1 MIKIGDFMLSS
12 ILLSLSFLFGNAI
25 AGDDQTSA
33 SVTQP
38 LAKDSEWKPVQ
49 SYWELQNGVAT
60 DGTPYQSITRDFIY
74 KDVAYSSLLY
84 SCYTTANGPGIS
96 ITLFSKRDEGLQ
108 KRETRISSKNED
120 DVITVYAISGSSAK
134 LISSWTSTVRD
145 DGILYL
151 DKWTSNLSSKNEIPG
166 MYYLN
171 SSDLITILNAERLVI
186 RVSLDDGYLIKI
198 YEIPMDGAKTEASRV
213 LSLCSLKSKS
223 I

>member
-1 MIKIGDFMLSS
+1 MISS
-12 ILLSLSFLFGNAI
+12 IFLTSSLLFGSAI
-25 AGDDQTSA
+25 ADDNSY
-33 SVTQP
+33 SSPVTQP
-38 LAKDSEWKPVQ
+38 LAKDSEWKPAQ
-49 SYWELQNGVAT
+49 PYWELQNGVAT
-60 DGTPYQSITRDFIY
+60 DGTSYYSITRDFTY

-84 SCYTTANGPGIS
+84 SCYVTSNGPGIS
-96 ITLFSKRDEGLQ
+96 ITLFSKRDEGLL

-120 DVITVYAISGSSAK
+120 DVITVYAVSGSSAK

-171 SSDLITILNAERLVI
+171 SSDLITILNAERLII
-186 RVSLDDGYLIKI
+186 RVSLDDGYLIKL

-213 LSLCSLKSKS
+213 LSLCSQKSKS